1 MKRKT
6 ILALIFVFA
15 AAVAAFLL
23 PALGPRAQAQQGC
36 TEFRAIAQ
44 VSLPPL
50 VPLNPETDT
59 WGGYFYGTLGGQF
72 LSGIF
77 SGNDGDISWQ
87 GKTGVGGN
95 GSYTFAFG
103 LNLSD
108 TLTIHVGNFV
118 APNPPGKIGLGDYR
132 GSAKIVPGTGTGR
145 FQNASGNLDWAGPFI
160 VWSPGGENFY
170 GRYNAGI
177 RGNICGV
184 E

>member
-1 MKRKT
+1 MRRKT

-23 PALGPRAQAQQGC
+23 PVLGPRAQAQQGC

-44 VSLPPL
+44 ATLPTPH
-50 VPLNPETDT
+50 PMKADDT
-59 WGGYFYGTLGGQF
+59 WGGDVYGTLGGQF

-77 SGNDGDISWQ
+77 SGNDGNQSWQ
-87 GKTGVGGN
+87 GAGGTGKD
-95 GSYTFAFG
+95 GSYTFVFGSDSFTMEVHAAFG
-103 LNLSD
+103 
-108 TLTIHVGNFV
+108 F
-118 APNPPGKIGLGDYR
+118 PPGKVGLGDYR

-145 FQNASGNLDWAGPFI
+145 FQYASGNLEWAGPFI
-160 VWSPGGENFY
+160 VWSQGENFY
-170 GRYNAGI
+170 GRFNAEI